1 MIASAFQSLISSPT
15 WGAPPPLTPRL
26 QWGIDVI
33 QICPLMR
40 FALTLPLQTVICS
53 PGRRQAAR
61 GNQEVKIPTGASPWA
76 RNYLIRTANP
86 RLQSQTD
93 LSGAPTSRY
102 GTPHPSAHPRLRPEG
117 REKDERIHGSASS
130 DYAPGDG
137 NMRTRPPVTMLQIFS
152 SPAIY
157 FEILCF
163 FLN

>member
-1 MIASAFQSLISSPT
+1 M
-15 WGAPPPLTPRL
+15 
-26 QWGIDVI
+26 I
-33 QICPLMR
+33 QIYPLMR

-102 GTPHPSAHPRLRPEG
+102 GTLHPSAHPGLRPEG

-130 DYAPGDG
+130 DYAPGG
-137 NMRTRPPVTMLQIFS
+137 SNMGMRLHVTMLQIFS
-152 SPAIY
+152 SLIH
-157 FEILCF
+157 ILKF
-163 FLN
+163 FIFILN

>member
-1 MIASAFQSLISSPT
+1 M
-15 WGAPPPLTPRL
+15 
-26 QWGIDVI
+26 I

-102 GTPHPSAHPRLRPEG
+102 DTLHPSAHPGLRPEG
-117 REKDERIHGSASS
+117 RENDERIHGSASS
-130 DYAPGDG
+130 DYAPGG
-137 NMRTRPPVTMLQIFS
+137 SNMGMRLHVTMLQIFS
-152 SPAIY
+152 SLIH
-157 FEILCF
+157 ILKF
-163 FLN
+163 FIFILN

>member
-1 MIASAFQSLISSPT
+1 M
-15 WGAPPPLTPRL
+15 
-26 QWGIDVI
+26 I

-102 GTPHPSAHPRLRPEG
+102 GTLHPSAHPGLRPEG
-117 REKDERIHGSASS
+117 RENDERIHGSASS
-130 DYAPGDG
+130 DYAPGG
-137 NMRTRPPVTMLQIFS
+137 SNMGMRLHVTMLQIFS
-152 SPAIY
+152 SLIH
-157 FEILCF
+157 ILKF
-163 FLN
+163 FIFILN

>member
-1 MIASAFQSLISSPT
+1 M
-15 WGAPPPLTPRL
+15 
-26 QWGIDVI
+26 
-33 QICPLMR
+33 PLMR

-102 GTPHPSAHPRLRPEG
+102 GTLHPSAHPGLRPEG
-117 REKDERIHGSASS
+117 RENDERIHGSASS
-130 DYAPGDG
+130 DYAPGG
-137 NMRTRPPVTMLQIFS
+137 SNMGMRLHVTMLQIFS
-152 SPAIY
+152 SLIH
-157 FEILCF
+157 ILKF
-163 FLN
+163 FILSLIDLK